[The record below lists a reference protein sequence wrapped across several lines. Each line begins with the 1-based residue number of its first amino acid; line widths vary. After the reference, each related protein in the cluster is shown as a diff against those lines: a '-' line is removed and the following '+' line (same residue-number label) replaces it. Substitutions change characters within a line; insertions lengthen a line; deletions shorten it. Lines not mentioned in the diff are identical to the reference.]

1 MGDSR
6 VTSDIVKRDGY
17 SERVDNNF
25 VMYPPE
31 RITEVIDLFSALLKD
46 ADNSGTLKIQR
57 IQTDEEY
64 TAVSKDARKYWA
76 GLRREGAN
84 ILGVARHLQ
93 DQLAQAE
100 NVIEH
105 YHNEEQRLIT
115 DRAVETAKEWLDN
128 GPDRTKEAAELAQDY
143 LDKTDHE

>member
-1 MGDSR
+1 MSE
-6 VTSDIVKRDGY
+6 IVKKDGY

-31 RITEVIDLFSALLKD
+31 RVTEVIDLFSALLKE
-46 ADNSGTLKIQR
+46 ADNSGTLQLQR
-57 IQTDEEY
+57 TDLTDKEY
-64 TAVSKDARKYWA
+64 TAASKDARKYWV

-84 ILGVARHLQ
+84 ILGVVKHLQ

-100 NVIEH
+100 KVIEH

-115 DRAVETAKEWLDN
+115 DRAIEMAK
-128 GPDRTKEAAELAQDY
+128 DY

>member
-1 MGDSR
+1 M
-6 VTSDIVKRDGY
+6 
-17 SERVDNNF
+17 SEKVDNNF

-31 RITEVIDLFSALLKD
+31 RVTEVIDLFSALLKE
-46 ADNSGTLKIQR
+46 ADNSGTLQLQR
-57 IQTDEEY
+57 TDLTDKEY
-64 TAVSKDARKYWA
+64 TAASKDARKYWT

-84 ILGVARHLQ
+84 ILGVVKHLQ

-100 NVIEH
+100 KVIEH

-115 DRAVETAKEWLDN
+115 DRAL
-128 GPDRTKEAAELAQDY
+128 ELAQDY